1 MNIKELK
8 SLIEQEADRKG
19 VTVPQLQQQLGKAT
33 LIAELAK
40 LSNDQSKM
48 IGLEDKRMTLIE
60 YLKERFNYLKLQW
73 ELTTGTYVPK
83 NVYLKDSEFRRN
95 LCE

>member
-8 SLIEQEADRKG
+8 SLIEQEANRKG

-40 LSNDQSKM
+40 SNKDQSKM

-60 YLKERFNYLKLQW
+60 YIKERLNYLKLKW
-73 ELTTGTYVPK
+73 EFLTGTYVPL
-83 NVYLKDSEFRRN
+83 NNN
-95 LCE
+95 LEEK